1 MSNFERGTTIK
12 DDGGTGITA
21 IVQGKRDP
29 KTKEYNVLL
38 TKPGYVDTMIR
49 QKSLPKS
56 PKAQAKVAK
65 KWENEIKKSGLKSKK
80 CNKGVEYIVHG
91 KKHTFRVSTKTRKSP
106 KKKSPK
112 SKVFINP
119 TTGRKFNITTITKTR
134 KRGGRKTKKRGGR
147 KRRRRRRRT
156 RK

>member
-1 MSNFERGTTIK
+1 
-12 DDGGTGITA
+12 
-21 IVQGKRDP
+21 
-29 KTKEYNVLL
+29 
-38 TKPGYVDTMIR
+38 MIR

-112 SKVFINP
+112 EKSPKSKVFINP
-119 TTGRKFNITTITKTR
+119 TTGRKFTITTITKTR
-134 KRGGRKTKKRGGR
+134 KSPKSKKRGGRKTKKRGR

-156 RK
+156 RRK

>member
-1 MSNFERGTTIK
+1 MSNFKRGTKIK
-12 DDGGTGITA
+12 DEGGTGITA
-21 IVQGKRDP
+21 IVQGKRNS

-38 TKPGYVDTMIR
+38 TKPGYVDTMVR

-119 TTGRKFNITTITKTR
+119 TTGRKFTITTTTR
-134 KRGGRKTKKRGGR
+134 KSKKKKGGRRRKSRRKR
-147 KRRRRRRRT
+147 KRRRKT